1 MKVSQLS
8 TSLLRQLWVLVRERF
23 YGQQSQKTGEG
34 LEEMT
39 EKGQR
44 NTESTLRAKLDI
56 FLHYASMFKILKNTH
71 NSDEYILFVEKD

>member
-1 MKVSQLS
+1 
-8 TSLLRQLWVLVRERF
+8 
-23 YGQQSQKTGEG
+23 
-34 LEEMT
+34 MT

-71 NSDEYILFVEKD
+71 TSDEYILFVEKD